1 MGRAASLRRF
11 LRSRYNP
18 GVGWQELFEREQR
31 RYEDGRRRPEPEQLV
46 RIGNAAY
53 GAGLALLMLGQTAAA
68 AAWFGRAGARWR
80 ESFAAATE
88 TSWGR
93 PIGAVKA
100 ALLAGDDVE
109 AAAAADWALALGTAE
124 ASSPIGRYAAVLALL
139 VWQRDGEAAEL
150 AASLAGRDDFPAD
163 VAAAL
168 AALAA
173 RDAPT
178 YAAAAEAVL
187 CSFET
192 RESYLEDAAVA
203 DTVLVLQRLAG
214 ARGIAA
220 ALRASALLPA
230 AAEA

>member
-1 MGRAASLRRF
+1 V

-18 GVGWQELFEREQR
+18 EVGWQELCEREQR
-31 RYEDGRRRPEPEQLV
+31 RYEDGRRRLDPGQLV
-46 RIGNAAY
+46 RTGNAAY

-68 AAWFGRAGARWR
+68 ADWFRRAGARWR
-80 ESFAAATE
+80 ESFATATE

-100 ALLAGDDVE
+100 ALLAGDDAA
-109 AAAAADWALALGTAE
+109 AAAAADWALGLGTAE
-124 ASSPIGRYAAVLALL
+124 AASPIGRYAAVLALL
-139 VWQRDGEAAEL
+139 VRERDGEAAAL
-150 AASLAGRDDFPAD
+150 AATLAGRDDFPAD

-173 RDAPT
+173 RDAPA

-187 CSFET
+187 RSFEQ
-192 RESYLEDAAVA
+192 RESYLEGAAVA

-214 ARGIAA
+214 TRGIGA
-220 ALRASALLPA
+220 ALPPSLLLPGA
-230 AAEA
+230 ADA